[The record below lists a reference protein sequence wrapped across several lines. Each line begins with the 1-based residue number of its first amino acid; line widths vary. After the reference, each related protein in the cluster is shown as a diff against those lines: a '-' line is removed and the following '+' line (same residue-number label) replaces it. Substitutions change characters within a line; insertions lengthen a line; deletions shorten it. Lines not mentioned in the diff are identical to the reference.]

1 MAFSIG
7 RLSVLVVAALIAAAP
22 ARAQSGTITGTVRD
36 AATRAPVSTNIVLCV
51 EDGAWCRAGWATDG
65 AGVYRAGVSP
75 GTYYVY
81 TLGTGPGR
89 AYVDEIFPDILCPG
103 DCWFSTALQ
112 SGAPL
117 VVTAGGTVRADF
129 DLDRGGTIAGTV
141 TDAATSAPITG
152 IAVIAYVS
160 IGGEPRGAASGTT
173 DATGRYVIE
182 GLPAGRYYAHTQDPS
197 NTYVNEIFDN
207 LACGWSCTWPD
218 LLTGAPI
225 PVALGTSADG
235 RNFALDR
242 GGRITGTVTDAI
254 TALPLSPV
262 CIAAFVALSWGYP
275 DVAQDCTDA
284 SGAYALEGLPAGSYY
299 LRAVP
304 FGLGHVQELYDGIPC
319 PGAGCDPG
327 SGTPVEVALGTTTG
341 SRDFSLKAGGAI
353 RGTVRDAVTGRA
365 SIGGD
370 VIVYTRVGTLARTSG
385 HAMVDYGTGEYVVN
399 GLPAGTYYAHTS
411 LSGYR
416 DEIYDDVSCQAQRC
430 SDYELLTKGTPLTVT
445 RGGVSAG
452 IDFAVVND
460 LAPGAPQYL
469 AAGVSGSTVTL
480 TWGPPELGG
489 APSGYLLE
497 AGASPGATFVEQPT
511 AELRYVVAGVPPGRY
526 FVRVRAFNGNGAGP
540 ASEDLL
546 VTIPGAGSAPA
557 TAPVSLAGWMSGPRL
572 TLTWGAAQS
581 AAGLSG
587 YVVQAGSATGL
598 TDIACVGVNARA
610 LTFVPVATGYYFL
623 RVLAMNS
630 HGVGPASNEV
640 LINAGDVPSPPEPP
654 RNLLARVNGA
664 TVVLEWSAPSG
675 GPPEGYIIRAG
686 SAPGRSDLAE
696 AAAGP
701 ADTMRTFS
709 GVPVG
714 VYYVRVHA
722 VGALGLGPP
731 SNEAVVVV
739 R

>member
-1 MAFSIG
+1 MAVTIS
-7 RLSVLVVAALIAAAP
+7 RLSSLVAAALLGAVP
-22 ARAQSGTITGTVRD
+22 AWGQSGVITGTVRD
-36 AATRAPVSTNIVLCV
+36 SVTGAAVTTGIVLCV
-51 EDGAWCRAGWATDG
+51 EDGAWCRAGWATDS

-89 AYVDEIFPDILCPG
+89 AYADEIFPDILCPG
-103 DCWFSTALQ
+103 DCWFGTALQ

-152 IAVIAYVS
+152 IAVIAYVV
-160 IGGEPRGAASGTT
+160 IGGEPRAAASGST
-173 DATGRYVIE
+173 DATGRYLIE

-197 NTYVNEIFDN
+197 ATYVNEIFDN
-207 LACGWSCTWPD
+207 LACGWFCSWPD

-225 PVALGTSADG
+225 QVALGATADG

-242 GGRITGTVTDAI
+242 GGRITGTVTDAV
-254 TALPLSPV
+254 TALPLTPV
-262 CIAAFVALSWGYP
+262 CITAFVALSWGSL
-275 DVAQDCTDA
+275 DVAQECTDA
-284 SGAYALEGLPAGSYY
+284 TGAYALEGLPAGSYY

-304 FGLGHVQELYDGIPC
+304 FGSSHVQELYDGIPC
-319 PGAGCDPG
+319 PAAGCDPG
-327 SGTPVEVALGTTTG
+327 SGTPVAVALGTTTG
-341 SRDFSLKAGGAI
+341 AKDFSLDVGGAI

-365 SIGGD
+365 SISGEI
-370 VIVYTRVGTLARTSG
+370 IVYTRAGLIARTVG
-385 HAMVDYGTGEYVVN
+385 HATVDYATGDYVVS
-399 GLPAGTYYAHTS
+399 GLPAGTYYVHTY

-416 DEIYDDVSCQAQRC
+416 DEIYDDVRCQAQHC
-430 SDYELLTKGTPLTVT
+430 SDLELVTRGTPLTVT
-445 RGGVSAG
+445 GGGNTTG

-460 LAPGAPQYL
+460 VAPGVPRFLTAS
-469 AAGVSGSTVTL
+469 VNGSTVTL
-480 TWGPPELGG
+480 TWGPPDLGG
-489 APSGYLLE
+489 APAGYLLE

-511 AELRYVVAGVPPGRY
+511 VDLRYVVTGVPTGRY

-540 ASEDLL
+540 ASEDAL
-546 VTIPGAGSAPA
+546 VIIAGAGSAPA
-557 TAPVSLAGWMSGPRL
+557 AAPVNLGGWMSGPRL
-572 TLTWGAAQS
+572 TLTWGAPPP
-581 AAGLSG
+581 AAGVSG

-598 TDIACVGVNARA
+598 TDVACVGVNARA
-610 LTFVPVATGYYFL
+610 LTFAPVATGYYFL
-623 RVLAMNS
+623 RVRAMNA
-630 HGVGPASNEV
+630 HGLGPPSNEV
-640 LINAGDVPSPPEPP
+640 LINSGYVAAPPEPP
-654 RNLLARVNGA
+654 RNLLARVDGA

-675 GPPEGYIIRAG
+675 GPPQGYVIRAG

-696 AAAGP
+696 AATGP
-701 ADTMRTFS
+701 AETTRTFS

-722 VGALGLGPP
+722 VGALGVGPP
-731 SNEAVVVV
+731 SSEVTVIV